1 MMKITLRAVVN
12 HYDEGG
18 LKIDV
23 DCMIIKC
30 LMKLNGISYFLVCSI
45 KLGAWLFRWF

>member
-23 DCMIIKC
+23 DCMIIH
-30 LMKLNGISYFLVCSI
+30 V
-45 KLGAWLFRWF
+45 